1 MTRRTA
7 ALVAA
12 NVLGVVAFFWPFIL
26 PAAVGNSTAHE
37 VDAPFIAAGL
47 LICLG
52 TLLFVELGRGGLGA
66 KQVALIGVLGAA
78 MVALRLPGFIG
89 GFSAMFIVVFL
100 AGNAFGP
107 AFGFVLGATG
117 TFASGLFVG
126 GLGPWL
132 PFQMVAIGWIGA
144 GAGSLRMFR
153 RSGWG
158 PRVGLLAVYGF
169 VAAFA
174 FGAIMNLW
182 FWPFGAGDS
191 ALGWSAEAG
200 AAGNLGRYARFYL
213 LTSFGWDVFG
223 AIGNAVGIVVLGR
236 PLLGALDRA
245 ARRMQL
251 SLDNGRVSR
260 EPAGWPRPGSP
271 GRGKSGLHRAGRWGK
286 SQAGRPAE
294 SATESRPP
302 KSAWVRVKG

>member
-1 MTRRTA
+1 MKGARTA

-12 NVLGVVAFFWPFIL
+12 NVIGVIAFTWPFVL
-26 PAAVGNSTAHE
+26 PAAVGDSAHE
-37 VDAPFIAAGL
+37 IDAPFIAAGL

-89 GFSAMFIVVFL
+89 GFSAMFLVVL
-100 AGNAFGP
+100 VAGNSFGP
-107 AFGFVLGATG
+107 AFGFVLGAIG

-132 PFQMVAIGWIGA
+132 PFQMVAIGWVGA
-144 GAGSLRMFR
+144 GAGAVRSLGG
-153 RSGWG
+153 SGWTA
-158 PRVGLLAVYGF
+158 RVAGLAAYGF
-169 VAAFA
+169 VAAFC

-191 ALGWSAEAG
+191 ALGWAPEGG
-200 AAGNLGRYARFYL
+200 AVGNLGRYARFYL
-213 LTSFGWDVFG
+213 LTSLGWDVFG
-223 AIGNAVGIVVLGR
+223 AVGNAVAVTVLGR

-245 ARRMQL
+245 ARRMRL
-251 SLDNGRVSR
+251 SLDNGPVGR
-260 EPAGWPRPGSP
+260 EPAGWPRPGVP

-286 SQAGRPAE
+286 SQAGRSAE

-302 KSAWVRVKG
+302 ETPRVRVKG